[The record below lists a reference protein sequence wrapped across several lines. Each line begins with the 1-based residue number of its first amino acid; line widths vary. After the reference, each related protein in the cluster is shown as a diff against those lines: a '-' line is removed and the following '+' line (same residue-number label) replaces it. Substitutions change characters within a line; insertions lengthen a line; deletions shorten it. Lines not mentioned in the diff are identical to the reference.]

1 MEVFGGDAVD
11 FLSCPSDFLV
21 TMEVADVGLV
31 EP

>member
-11 FLSCPSDFLV
+11 FLSGPSDLLV